1 MANIKLKD
9 IINEAEYGTDESQYS
24 LKERRKLRKMEEKV
38 WNKTK
43 KALEEQIRFYAMNRT
58 DIKIAGFKSGDG
70 SPLDVKNNIQFRFE
84 EFLKNYLR
92 KWTTLESASGP
103 K

>member
-1 MANIKLKD
+1 MIKLKN
-9 IINEAEYGTDESQYS
+9 ILSEAEYGTDESQYS
-24 LKERRKLRKMEEKV
+24 LKERRKLRAMEQKL

-58 DIKIAGFKSGDG
+58 DIKIAGFKDKGG
-70 SPLDVKNNIQFRFE
+70 SPLEVKTNIQFIFE
-84 EFLKNYLR
+84 EFLKNYTNE
-92 KWTTLESASGP
+92 KWSTVDNSSGP